1 MSKECKSN
9 DFNNKN
15 KKTISRREFIEI
27 TGSAL
32 IGSAFILPNLN
43 AENDPHVK
51 PETGMKYRRLGK
63 TNLMVSVIG
72 LGNASGSLSQQL
84 GPFLFAKWLRDRK
97 DVANKYLDLGGNYIA
112 TGPEYHNTEEILG
125 DALKNRR
132 QEVFYSIDVNPPLT
146 EDNIRKSVETSLKR
160 FHTDY
165 LDLCCS
171 HGEATEKGFEVLK
184 QLQKEGKIRFVGLTQ
199 HNPLLHEW
207 AIRNGYVDYIQ
218 TPYNRLSM
226 IKQGPNDNPGA
237 EKLLKVAKEYD
248 VGVMGIKPLTGN
260 FIPYWA
266 KQTAD
271 PEIQEIMKLLKNYG
285 PENLYQAMLKW
296 NLKNPLLTG
305 CIVGMDTV
313 QQLVE
318 DVEAIKTSEL
328 TTDQEE
334 LFEKYL
340 KLADNDYCRLCEMCV
355 PQCPKEIP
363 IPDILRFRMY
373 YNNYQWGDYAK
384 GLYNKLPKN
393 KKITNCDLCGI
404 CEEYCPYNLK
414 IMEKLNLAHSVLA
427 EEDKLVI

>member
-1 MSKECKSN
+1 MSKEFKSN
-9 DFNNKN
+9 GFENKN

-32 IGSAFILPNLN
+32 VGSAFILPNVSPQ
-43 AENDPHVK
+43 NDPHVK

-63 TNLMVSVIG
+63 TNFIVSIIG

-97 DVANKYLDLGGNYIA
+97 DVASKYLDLGGNYIA

-125 DALKNRR
+125 DALQNRR
-132 QEVFYSIDVNPPLT
+132 NEVYYSIDVNPPFT
-146 EDNIRKSVETSLKR
+146 DANIRKSIETSLQR

-165 LDLCCS
+165 LDLSCC
-171 HGEATEKGFEVLK
+171 HGSGTEEGFEVMRN
-184 QLQKEGKIRFVGLTQ
+184 LQKEGKIRFVGMTQ
-199 HNPLLHEW
+199 HDPRLHEW

-218 TPYNRLSM
+218 TPYNRLGM
-226 IKQGPNDNPGA
+226 IKQGPNDQP
-237 EKLLKVAKEYD
+237 EKEILLKVAKEYD
-248 VGVMGIKPLTGN
+248 VGFMGIKPLTGN

-266 KQTAD
+266 KQTVD
-271 PEIQEIMKLLKNYG
+271 PEIQEIMKLLKDYG

-318 DVEAIKTSEL
+318 DVEAIKTFEF
-328 TTDQEE
+328 TTEQEE
-334 LFEKYL
+334 LFEKYM
-340 KLADNDYCRLCEMCV
+340 KLADSDYCRLCSTCV

-384 GLYNKLPKN
+384 GQYNNLPEN
-393 KKITNCDLCGI
+393 KKVTNCDLCGI
-404 CEEYCPYNLK
+404 CEKHCPYNLK
-414 IMEKLNLAHSVLA
+414 IMEKLQLAHSILA
-427 EEDKLVI
+427 DGKKLII